1 MATPPYPLQP
11 EPIKKSWLERNP
23 LWKIPLGCLTL
34 FVLLAA
40 FVIGLMT
47 VITSSFRH
55 SDVYQQAI
63 AQATANLQVR
73 ERIGEPI
80 KPGWLISGEMNM
92 SSGSGKSESDHSNI
106 GPARPRKNP
115 CSCPKERWGVAVH
128 VSAGGRG
135 KPVHQHRPALH
146 SASRGAGFLM
156 KTRKPAI

>member
-47 VITSSFRH
+47 VVTSSFRH

-92 SSGSGKSESDHSNI
+92 SSGSGKANLIIPIS
-106 GPARPRKNP
+106 GPR
-115 CSCPKERWGVAVH
+115 
-128 VSAGGRG
+128 GRG
-135 KPVHQHRPALH
+135 RIHAVAQKSGGVWRFTCLQVDVANQSTSIDLLSIQPPVERD
-146 SASRGAGFLM
+146 F
-156 KTRKPAI
+156 

>member
-92 SSGSGKSESDHSNI
+92 SSGSGKANLIIPIS
-106 GPARPRKNP
+106 GPR
-115 CSCPKERWGVAVH
+115 
-128 VSAGGRG
+128 GRG
-135 KPVHQHRPALH
+135 RIHAVAQKSGGVWRFTYLQVDAANR
-146 SASRGAGFLM
+146 SASIDLLSIQPPVERDF
-156 KTRKPAI
+156 